1 MKIGILALQGA
12 VEAHKQHFS
21 DLGCEL
27 IAVKTSEAISDKA
40 LSGLVIPGG
49 ESSTMLKLIGVYRLQ
64 KSLNEFSKSRPIW
77 GVCAGSILM
86 ASTVKSPQQD
96 CFGWMN
102 FCAIRNAYGSQLES
116 FVAPLSSLKDA
127 AFIRAPQFADLGAE
141 VEVLDTFE
149 NKAVWLRQG
158 RHMATAFH
166 PELSKDS
173 PSSIHRYFVE
183 EICGKSANPSL

>member
-12 VEAHKQHFS
+12 VEAHRKHFS

-27 IAVKTSEAISDKA
+27 VSVKTAEGISDKS

-64 KSLNEFSKSRPIW
+64 KSLNEFSKRRPIW

-86 ASTVKSPQQD
+86 ASAVKSPQQD
-96 CFGWMN
+96 CFAWMD
-102 FCAIRNAYGSQLES
+102 FCAVRNAYGSQLES
-116 FVAPLSSLKDA
+116 FVAPLSSLGDA
-127 AFIRAPQFADLGAE
+127 AFIRAPQFSDLGAE

-149 NKAVWLRQG
+149 NKPVWLRQG

-166 PELSKDS
+166 PELSKNC
-173 PSSIHRYFVE
+173 PSAIHRYFVE
-183 EICGKSANPSL
+183 ELCKKN